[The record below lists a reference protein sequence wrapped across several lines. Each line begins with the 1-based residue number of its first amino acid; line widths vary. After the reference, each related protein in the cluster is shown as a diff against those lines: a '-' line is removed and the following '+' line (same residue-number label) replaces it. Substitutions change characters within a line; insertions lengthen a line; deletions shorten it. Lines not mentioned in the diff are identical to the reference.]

1 MSSRVVGWACLLLAS
16 GTGLVRTEEARTTQ
30 AAGGQLIA
38 SPEPGWPQ
46 WRGPRRDGICT
57 ETGLLQS
64 WPEGGPKLIWKVSG
78 LGRGYSSPILTH
90 GRIYLT
96 GEVGE
101 ELRLFALNSEGR
113 VVWQGKNGR
122 SWTGPYPGARS
133 CLAYRERRLFHMNAH
148 GRVACLDPESG
159 GEIWSV
165 DVLERFGGKNITWA
179 LSECLL
185 VDGQRLIVTPGGA
198 GALMA
203 ALDVRNGET
212 VWATKPLL
220 LGQSPSPAHQRVDQ
234 PAGEAD
240 QASYAS
246 PILFSL
252 GGRRHIVSCSLRHVF
267 GVNAD
272 TGELLWTHPLPTR
285 FLVIAAT
292 PVLCGDA
299 VFVTAPDAGGG
310 RLLRILSGEA
320 GVGVEK
326 LWSAPLDTC
335 HGGLVLVNDTLY
347 GSCYRVCKGWS
358 CLDARTGEE
367 RAHTTEIAMGS
378 VLYGDQRLYCLSQE
392 GEMTLIKPRPTGFEF
407 TGRFRLVSE
416 RVRDAWAHPV
426 ILDGRLYLRFH
437 ETLFCY
443 DIKAQL

>member
-1 MSSRVVGWACLLLAS
+1 
-16 GTGLVRTEEARTTQ
+16 
-30 AAGGQLIA
+30 
-38 SPEPGWPQ
+38 
-46 WRGPRRDGICT
+46 
-57 ETGLLQS
+57 
-64 WPEGGPKLIWKVSG
+64 
-78 LGRGYSSPILTH
+78 
-90 GRIYLT
+90 
-96 GEVGE
+96 
-101 ELRLFALNSEGR
+101 
-113 VVWQGKNGR
+113 
-122 SWTGPYPGARS
+122 
-133 CLAYRERRLFHMNAH
+133 
-148 GRVACLDPESG
+148 
-159 GEIWSV
+159 
-165 DVLERFGGKNITWA
+165 
-179 LSECLL
+179 
-185 VDGQRLIVTPGGA
+185 
-198 GALMA
+198 MA